1 MCPLYIKCRAV
12 LGDKHLV
19 KFLPYQKFQKIVRL
33 TLFCALFLFTW
44 LQNMLY
50 ADE

>member
-19 KFLPYQKFQKIVRL
+19 KFLPYQKFQKNCTAYFVL
-33 TLFCALFLFTW
+33 CTLSIYFVTKYSLC
-44 LQNMLY
+44 
-50 ADE
+50 